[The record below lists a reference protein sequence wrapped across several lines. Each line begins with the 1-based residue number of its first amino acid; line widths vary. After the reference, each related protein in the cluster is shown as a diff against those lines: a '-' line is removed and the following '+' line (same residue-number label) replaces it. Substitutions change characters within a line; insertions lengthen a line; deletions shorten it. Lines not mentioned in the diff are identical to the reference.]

1 VAESNEGN
9 NTAFDSISIV
19 RADLDVRAVSG
30 PASTSPGGSFNVSN
44 TVRNIGTAAAGAFRV
59 GIYLSPD
66 NVCTTTDTLLA
77 SRNLASLGVGL
88 SSTANTPVVI
98 PGSTALGTRHLCV
111 IVDDQSVVAESS
123 EANNT
128 RSTPINVLSAIPV
141 VNLKVNGIDGAAV
154 NTTGPYQL
162 TLDIAPTTYTAS
174 LDWYWAIVVNG
185 SLQWVTSGGLS
196 TVPAPLLSAP
206 PAPVTNLTLL
216 NTNFPVGTSITNVFL
231 LLNGGTTV
239 SSDLVSTTVVP

>member
-1 VAESNEGN
+1 M
-9 NTAFDSISIV
+9 
-19 RADLDVRAVSG
+19 
-30 PASTSPGGSFNVSN
+30 
-44 TVRNIGTAAAGAFRV
+44 
-59 GIYLSPD
+59 
-66 NVCTTTDTLLA
+66 
-77 SRNLASLGVGL
+77 GL

-98 PGSTALGTRHLCV
+98 PGSTALGTRHLFV

-128 RSTPINVLSAIPV
+128 RSAPINVLSATPV

-206 PAPVTNLTLL
+206 PAPVTNLTLR
-216 NTNFPVGTSITNVFL
+216 TPTSPSAPASRTC
-231 LLNGGTTV
+231 
-239 SSDLVSTTVVP
+239 SCC